1 MNVTDGSSRLFSQD
15 VVSECRERVQ
25 RAMGEDKPTNRV
37 AAGVVAIWL
46 LLAVLALVLVTRM
59 VRW

>member
-1 MNVTDGSSRLFSQD
+1 VNVTDGSSRLFSQD

-25 RAMGEDKPTNRV
+25 RAMSEDKPTNRV
-37 AAGVVAIWL
+37 AAGVVVIWL
-46 LLAVLALVLVTRM
+46 LLAVLAVVLVTRM